1 MVYITDSRVASH
13 KHVLRFHFFTCHFT
27 TAGMLDFFF
36 PLTNTKFLSGLAVNS
51 HLSKPKDLIL
61 PFSPHFEE
69 LDMRQ
74 WGIELRELL
83 SSSDGD
89 LSYNESEWFSAEMN
103 IINIPS
109 LNTASPFVKGKLDS

>member
-1 MVYITDSRVASH
+1 M
-13 KHVLRFHFFTCHFT
+13 
-27 TAGMLDFFF
+27 
-36 PLTNTKFLSGLAVNS
+36 NS
-51 HLSKPKDLIL
+51 HLSKAKDLIL
-61 PFSPHFEE
+61 LFSPHFEE

-89 LSYNESEWFSAEMN
+89 LSYNESEWSSSEMN

-109 LNTASPFVKGKLDS
+109 LNAASPFVKGKLDSWTQNLFCISGH